1 MNSSLNKI
9 IFFFIIIFISC
20 DNNDER
26 YDSWTSYSGDPTGSK
41 YSSLDEIN
49 TRNVNKLRLL
59 WTYDVFDKNEK
70 HRNGIQSNPIII
82 EDRIY
87 LIGPDFNVHSI
98 NSEGALIWKYN
109 PFPEKTISGT
119 TRGVTYYDD
128 GVNGRI
134 FFVAESFLY
143 CLDALTGKLINS
155 FGDNG
160 KTSLNKGF

>member
-1 MNSSLNKI
+1 MKSSLNKI
-9 IFFFIIIFISC
+9 FFFSIIIFISC
-20 DNNDER
+20 DNNDEK
-26 YDSWTSYSGDPTGSK
+26 YNSWTSYSGDPTGSK

-49 TRNVNKLRLL
+49 TRNVNNLKLL
-59 WTYDVFDKNEK
+59 WIYDVFDKNEK

-98 NSEGALIWKYN
+98 NSENGALIWKYN

-134 FFVAESFLY
+134 FFVASRFY
-143 CLDALTGKLINS
+143 IV
-155 FGDNG
+155 
-160 KTSLNKGF
+160 